1 VVASVVAVRL
11 SSRGPADPTLE
22 KLITEVTTAPSGAA
36 VPVATPAVV
45 ATPVALPTLVP
56 PGGAAFSGTG
66 TFSAVASL
74 ADSSPTQV
82 SGPPLTSSG
91 KPEVLYVGAEYC
103 PYCVAE
109 SWSLIIAL
117 SRFGTFSGLRTS
129 RSAHFDGIPPIDGW
143 TFYGSAYTSPYL
155 TFVPVE
161 TRSNVAVI
169 NPSTGDVDQ
178 TYRALQKLTPSE
190 RAVFNK
196 LDTSGSV
203 PFLDFGGRATL
214 VGTGVSPG
222 SLVGKTW
229 NQIAVG
235 LRHPQ
240 SPAGTAIL
248 AAANMLTAEFCQFTG
263 NRPAAACQK

>member
-1 VVASVVAVRL
+1 VV
-11 SSRGPADPTLE
+11 
-22 KLITEVTTAPSGAA
+22 
-36 VPVATPAVV
+36 TPATIP
-45 ATPVALPTLVP
+45 TPVALPTP
-56 PGGAAFSGTG
+56 TAPGGAAFSSTG
-66 TFSAVASL
+66 TFSAVA
-74 ADSSPTQV
+74 DSSPTQV
-82 SGPPLTSSG
+82 TGPPLTSGG

-109 SWSLIIAL
+109 NWSLIIAL

-129 RSAHFDGIPPIDGW
+129 RSADFDGISPIDGW
-143 TFYGSAYTSPYL
+143 TFYSSAYASPYL

-178 TYRALQKLTPSE
+178 TYRALQKLTPAE

-229 NQIAVG
+229 NQIAAG

-240 SPAGTAIL
+240 SPAGSAIL
-248 AAANMLTAEFCQFTG
+248 AAADMLTAEFCQLTG
-263 NRPAAACQK
+263 NRPAAACPK